1 VRPTG
6 YGHPRPHPIKRS
18 MIRLTLTSVV
28 SAALLFLPAI
38 ASHA

>member
-1 VRPTG
+1 VRISAPAPDQRT
-6 YGHPRPHPIKRS
+6 

-28 SAALLFLPAI
+28 SAALLFLPAL

>member
-6 YGHPRPHPIKRS
+6 YGDPHPHPINRS